1 MSRGPLR
8 RAVAAACSFLL
19 ISMCATVGAYAQQE
33 QGRATPDGI
42 VGGTIGTNN
51 DVPSTGDGTTD
62 VYAGVVVDYMFPLRY
77 EVYGPD
83 GVGLEGVSIEHFDE
97 DTQEYVFVGRTDAN
111 GVWETLVPP
120 SFWMNQINGIQTTSG
135 VEAKISY
142 GTQSLRHRISK
153 DGYVMM
159 EGIADVQVENIN
171 GEATGVVRI
180 TMEKTTA
187 PQTPDTPGT
196 LPETGVQSEWGYFA
210 AGSLLLLLAVL
221 ILYKLMRDEKRHRR
235 EIEAGGSAE

>member
-1 MSRGPLR
+1 MSRGSIR
-8 RAVAAACSFLL
+8 RVVAAACSFLL

-42 VGGTIGTNN
+42 VGGTTGTNN

-77 EVYGPD
+77 EVSGPD
-83 GVGLEGVSIEHFDE
+83 GTRLEGVSIEYFDE
-97 DTQEYVFVGRTDAN
+97 DTQEYVFMGRTDAN

-120 SFWMNQINGIQTTSG
+120 TFWMNQINGVQTTSG

-142 GTQSLRHRISK
+142 GTQSLRHRLSK
-153 DGYVMM
+153 DGYVIL
-159 EGIADVQVENIN
+159 EGVAEIDVENMD
-171 GEATGVVRI
+171 GKATGIVRI
-180 TMEKTTA
+180 TMEKSTV
-187 PQTPDTPGT
+187 PPGT
-196 LPETGVQSEWGYFA
+196 LPETGVENNWGYFA
-210 AGSLLLLLAVL
+210 AGSLMLLLAVL

>member
-1 MSRGPLR
+1 MSRGSIR
-8 RAVAAACSFLL
+8 RAIAAACSFLI
-19 ISMCATVGAYAQQE
+19 ISTCASVGAYAQQE
-33 QGRATPDGI
+33 QVRTTPDGV

-62 VYAGVVVDYMFPLRY
+62 VYAGVAVDYMFLLRY

-97 DTQEYVFVGRTDAN
+97 ATQEYVFVGRTDAN

-120 SFWMNQINGIQTTSG
+120 SVWMNQINAVQNTAGG
-135 VEAKISY
+135 EARISY
-142 GTQSLRHRISK
+142 DTQRLRHRVSK
-153 DGYVMM
+153 DGYVVV
-159 EGIADVQVENIN
+159 EGIADVQVENFN
-171 GEATGVVRI
+171 GEAAGVVRI
-180 TMEKTTA
+180 TMERT
-187 PQTPDTPGT
+187 PVSQTPDTPSA

-210 AGSLLLLLAVL
+210 AGSLLLLLAVV
-221 ILYKLMRDEKRHRR
+221 ILYKIMRDERRHRR